1 MKRKIEESD
10 VPPLTGTYDVIV
22 VDPPW
27 AYGTEYDPDGRR
39 TASPYPE
46 MSLDEIKAIQLPASD
61 NCVLWL

>member
-27 AYGTEYDPDGRR
+27 AYGTEYDLMADVLPVH
-39 TASPYPE
+39 
-46 MSLDEIKAIQLPASD
+46 IQK
-61 NCVLWL
+61 